1 MVTAYRMCQKMRAS
15 EAFPGEGSK
24 KKGMRWNN
32 KDIPVVYVAAH
43 LSLAALEIIVNFP
56 RKALGVPFVF
66 FKVEIPESVKIANVG
81 PLPVDWRDFPYQTST
96 QDIGSQWALDG
107 KTAVLE
113 VPSAVIPEERNYI
126 LNPLH
131 SDFKKIV
138 ISPAK
143 DFQFDN
149 RLYTDNLS

>member
-1 MVTAYRMCQKMRAS
+1 MVTAYRMCQKMRAP
-15 EAFPGEGSK
+15 EAFSGEGSK

-32 KDIPVVYVAAH
+32 KDIAAVYVAEH

-81 PLPVDWRDFPYQTST
+81 HLPMDWRDFPYRTST
-96 QDIGSQWALDG
+96 QDIGSQWVIEG
-107 KTAVLE
+107 RTAVLE

-126 LNPLH
+126 INPHH
-131 SDFKKIV
+131 SDFRKIV
-138 ISPAK
+138 ISSAK
-143 DFQFDN
+143 DFRFDN
-149 RLYTDNLS
+149 RLYQ

>member
-1 MVTAYRMCQKMRAS
+1 MVTAYRMCQKMRAP
-15 EAFPGEGSK
+15 EAFSGEGARK
-24 KKGMRWNN
+24 RGMRWNH
-32 KDIPVVYVAAH
+32 KDTPVVYVAEH
-43 LSLAALEIIVNFP
+43 LSLSALEIVVNFP

-66 FKVEIPESVKIANVG
+66 FKVEIPESVKIATVG
-81 PLPVDWRDFPYQTST
+81 HFPMDWRDFPYQTST
-96 QDIGSQWALDG
+96 QDIGSQWVLEG

-126 LNPLH
+126 INPIH

-143 DFQFDN
+143 DFRFDN
-149 RLYTDNLS
+149 RLYQ